1 MKPASS
7 SRESSLPEYFPA
19 PLAYRRRPTRVVRV
33 GDVGIGGDQPIR
45 VQSMLTANTWDVPR
59 VIEEMGELAGAGC
72 EIVRLTVPARR
83 DLKALPE
90 IRAAMAAEG
99 LTMPLVADIHFNPK
113 LAVGAAPH
121 VEKVR
126 INPGNYV
133 DQKRFEVR
141 DYSDAQYAEELAR
154 VEDALLP
161 LIEALKRHGR
171 SLRVGV
177 NHGSLSDR
185 VLNRHGDTPRGMV
198 ECAMEYL
205 RILARHGF
213 HENVVS
219 MKSSNPLV
227 AIRAYRLL
235 AMAMDAEGMDYP
247 LHLGVTEAGD
257 GAEGRVKSAIGIGAL
272 LRDGLGDTVRVS
284 LTESAAKE
292 IPAARQLVR
301 ALGALREGQH
311 LPEGVFH
318 APLEFRRRSSL
329 PVEAPTVPSSVSS
342 SVPSSVPSSAPSSV
356 AEEKS
361 PPVMVGGGHPVAFL
375 ARGPEKFRLKLE
387 AHEHTEPFDGV
398 LRELPTLEQL
408 SDGRLSGGQG
418 DAVLLE
424 ASEVD
429 GPALRRLISAGTSA
443 ETSAG
448 VSGGRPRLLILR
460 GGRLLYPLR
469 RLVGLL
475 ETAGLEWPLGV
486 MVPEHSNGA
495 EGGEAG
501 LPLDIAAE
509 VGSLAADG
517 LLDAIVCPVAEP
529 DAPVARFCRI
539 LLQGARLRAYRT
551 EYISC
556 PSCGRTLFDLEEI
569 TARIKAR
576 TAHLKGV
583 RIGIMGC
590 IVNGP
595 GEMADA
601 DFGYVGGAPG
611 RINLYKGQDCVER
624 GIPAGQAVE
633 RLVELIKQ
641 HGAWVEAG

>member
-1 MKPASS
+1 MKPASPT
-7 SRESSLPEYFPA
+7 REAGLPETFPA
-19 PLAYRRRPTRVVRV
+19 PLAYHRRSTRVVRV
-33 GDVGIGGDQPIR
+33 GHLGIGGDEPIR

-59 VIEEMGELAGAGC
+59 VIEEMRELAGAGC
-72 EIVRLTVPARR
+72 EIARLTVPTRR
-83 DLKALPE
+83 DLKALPK

-113 LAVGAAPH
+113 LALGAVPH

-141 DYSDAQYAEELAR
+141 DYTDAQYAEELAR
-154 VEDALLP
+154 VEEALLP
-161 LIEALKRHGR
+161 LIAALKHHGR

-205 RILARHGF
+205 RVLARHGF

-235 AMAMDAEGMDYP
+235 VMAMDAEGMDYP

-272 LRDGLGDTVRVS
+272 LYDGLGDTVRVS
-284 LTESAAKE
+284 LTEPAANE
-292 IPAARQLVR
+292 IPVAQRLVS
-301 ALGALREGQH
+301 ALDS
-311 LPEGVFH
+311 LPHDRRLPPEEAFH
-318 APLEFRRRSSL
+318 APLDIRRRSSVS
-329 PVEAPTVPSSVSS
+329 VETPTVLSSVSS
-342 SVPSSVPSSAPSSV
+342 SVPPSAGEGKPL
-356 AEEKS
+356 
-361 PPVMVGGGHPVAFL
+361 PVRVGGGHPVAFL
-375 ARGPEKFRLKLE
+375 ACGPEEFRLNLNATE
-387 AHEHTEPFDGV
+387 NTEPFDGV
-398 LRELPTLEQL
+398 LRELPTLEQVL
-408 SDGRLSGGQG
+408 DGLVSGGPFPGEHG
-418 DAVLLE
+418 DAVVLE

-429 GPALRRLISAGTSA
+429 GPALERLIV
-443 ETSAG
+443 AG
-448 VSGGRPRLLILR
+448 VPGGRPRLLILR

-475 ETAGLEWPLGV
+475 EAAGLQWPLAV
-486 MVPEHSNGA
+486 MMPEVP
-495 EGGEAG
+495 EGGEDAEFE
-501 LPLDIAAE
+501 LPLDLATE

-517 LLDAIVCPVAEP
+517 LLDAIICPTPEL
-529 DAPVARFCRI
+529 DAPIARFCRI

-556 PSCGRTLFDLEEI
+556 PSCGRTLFDLEET

-611 RINLYKGQDCVER
+611 KINLYQGQTCVER
-624 GIPAGQAVE
+624 GIPAEQAVE

-641 HGAWVEAG
+641 HGAWVEA